1 MGLGHYEFKAL
12 LGSGGMGQVWR
23 ALDPTLERE
32 VAIKVLP
39 EATAADPEY
48 RARLLREAR
57 IAARLNHPNIA
68 TIFAVEEHDAALYLV
83 MELVDGTS
91 LDRLIS
97 HGPMA
102 EERVVDIALQIASA
116 LTEAHSRGV
125 IHRDIKPENIMISPR
140 GVKVLDF
147 GIARETA
154 TTSAM
159 TQAGII
165 LGTPHYMSPE
175 QAQGFALNDQSDI
188 FSLGAVM
195 YEMLSG
201 RKPFTGD
208 SAMAVLVGV
217 ITQAH
222 APLTAVRPDL
232 TAIVDRCLE
241 KRAAARFA
249 SARELGEALSNAK
262 HRAPAVPAPAP
273 PSQANQPTLA
283 LEPPAPAMP
292 GEGRR
297 VLVADDDS
305 MTRLLA
311 RAALE
316 AMGYQVDLAV
326 DGAEAIKRLKAEK
339 YDVLITDLLMPRLDG
354 WSVLDY
360 VRSTPARRPEHVF
373 VTSAMPDVR
382 LGGVEREMV
391 DAIISKPITRVKL
404 SEALAPKS

>member
-1 MGLGHYEFKAL
+1 MALGQYELKTL

-23 ALDPTLERE
+23 ALDQRLERE

-39 EATAADPEY
+39 EATASDPEF
-48 RARLLREAR
+48 RGRLLREAR
-57 IAARLNHPNIA
+57 LAARLNHPNIA
-68 TIFAVEEHDAALYLV
+68 TIFAVEEHEASLYLV

-91 LDRLIS
+91 LDRLITQ
-97 HGPMA
+97 GPLA
-102 EERVVDIALQIASA
+102 AERVIEFAVQIAAA
-116 LTEAHSRGV
+116 LAEAHAHGI
-125 IHRDIKPENIMISPR
+125 IHRDIKPENVIVSPR

-147 GIARETA
+147 GIAREA
-154 TTSAM
+154 ASSSSM

-175 QAQGFALNDQSDI
+175 QAQGFALNGQSDI

-217 ITQAH
+217 VTQPH
-222 APLTAVRPDL
+222 APLASVRADL
-232 TAIVDRCLE
+232 AAIVDRCLE

-249 SARELGEALSNAK
+249 SARELGEALSKLN
-262 HRAPAVPAPAP
+262 HLAP
-273 PSQANQPTLA
+273 PPVPKPQANQPTVA
-283 LEPPAPAMP
+283 LEKPAIA
-292 GEGRR
+292 ERR
-297 VLVADDDS
+297 KALVADDDS
-305 MTRLLA
+305 MARVLL

-316 AMGYQVDLAV
+316 GLGYEVDLV
-326 DGAEAIKRLKAEK
+326 NDGAEAIKQLKAAT

-360 VRSTPARRPEHVF
+360 IRSTPARRPPRVL
-373 VTSAMPDVR
+373 VTSGMSDVR
-382 LGGVEREMV
+382 LGAVDRAMV
-391 DAIISKPITRVKL
+391 DAVISKPITKAKL
-404 SEALAPKS
+404 SEALASQS